1 MWGITRNR
9 KRHFGPATVRAY
21 NAGKVVAL
29 LRHVTCTRLRAR
41 LSVGRLITSRQADS
55 GVETAK
61 CVSEALGRRA
71 APRGGASQSSRLSVR
86 KGQRTWSTEREA
98 VDVAARA
105 RGKVMRTVS
114 SSTYPSGRS
123 EVHTG

>member
-1 MWGITRNR
+1 MWGITRDR
-9 KRHFGPATVRAY
+9 KRHFGPATV
-21 NAGKVVAL
+21 AGKEVAL
-29 LRHVTCTRLRAR
+29 RCQGTCVRLRAR
-41 LSVGRLITSRQADS
+41 LSAGRLITSRQVDS

-71 APRGGASQSSRLSVR
+71 ARRGGASRSSRLSVR
-86 KGQRTWSTEREA
+86 KDQRAWSTEREA